1 MKSRFINITMIV
13 SLVVLIS
20 LHLNASILFYTGSL
34 THNDIYNNTEIEV
47 TNKIFTDAFEAV
59 FEMEEEQY
67 IDDIPFDTEI
77 LSTKL
82 NYEKAIAIDFNFEDE
97 EYIDDI

>member
-34 THNDIYNNTEIEV
+34 TNNDIYNNTEIEV
-47 TNKIFTDAFEAV
+47 ANKIFTDAFEAV
-59 FEMEEEQY
+59 FEMEEEPY

-77 LSTKL
+77 LSSEI
-82 NYEKAIAIDFNFEDE
+82 NYEKAIAVEFNFDEE